1 MLGYSWVDKIEYLI
15 TMQKNQKCS
24 KAFSV
29 LCVRKSQSTQD
40 HVAAEI
46 IPFPK
51 MPELITLITLNLNNL
66 HPIIF
71 TEVAKELSKH
81 LVLIFNALEHW

>member
-40 HVAAEI
+40 HDAAEI
-46 IPFPK
+46 IPIPK